1 MKEPQKG
8 TSDWEKEVLLQ
19 VVSTEFEHSF
29 SDKTF
34 SDNLSESP
42 LLQLRPFPFVV
53 SPGTG
58 QKRPNHHLTTTSLQV
73 LVRRNSQFKVC
84 EVTKA
89 ILKNINTNNQ
99 FEEQLVT
106 EQIDLKI

>member
-29 SDKTF
+29 SERKI
-34 SDNLSESP
+34 SNILSESP
-42 LLQLRPFPFVV
+42 LLQLRPFPFVL

-58 QKRPNHHLTTTSLQV
+58 QK
-73 LVRRNSQFKVC
+73 
-84 EVTKA
+84 
-89 ILKNINTNNQ
+89 
-99 FEEQLVT
+99 
-106 EQIDLKI
+106 